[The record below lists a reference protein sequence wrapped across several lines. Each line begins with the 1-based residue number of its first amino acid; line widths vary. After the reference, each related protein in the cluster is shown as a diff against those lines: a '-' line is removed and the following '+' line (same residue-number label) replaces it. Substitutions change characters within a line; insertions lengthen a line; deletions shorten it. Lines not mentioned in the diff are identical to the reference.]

1 MPIAWRA
8 PATSAYPGRYLSL
21 GRRPGW
27 DMLESNPLKADLD
40 LSRASGWRLCG
51 EKGTDP

>member
-8 PATSAYPGRYLSL
+8 KATSAYRACHLSL
-21 GRRPGW
+21 GRQAGW
-27 DMLESNPLKADLD
+27 DILKSNPLKADLD